1 MVPIFCAL
9 WFPKTVHYGSR
20 FLCILICRRLC
31 IVISRL
37 HALPISKLKDLRNWM
52 DDVIEDNRI
61 FKGYQDI
68 QQLYDMPR
76 QEIKIENS
84 DKVTFFN
91 SEISDSRI
99 NIKNNNTDNGKKEK
113 SAFEKR
119 VKIIGLILTGIGTVI
134 AIILNWDSIISR
146 FQ

>member
-1 MVPIFCAL
+1 
-9 WFPKTVHYGSR
+9 
-20 FLCILICRRLC
+20 
-31 IVISRL
+31 
-37 HALPISKLKDLRNWM
+37 M